1 MSRALRSCAR
11 LAACLLAVGAATS
24 PALADRPRAA
34 AAPAA
39 AARPAAPRAML
50 WKMSDKDNT
59 VYLLGSFHLLK
70 PGDYPLPAP
79 IDAALADAERVVFE
93 LAPADM
99 RAPDVGAKMMAAG
112 TLAPG
117 AELKDLLGPKDWARL
132 EVYTAKRGQ
141 SAAAMARFEPWFVS
155 LLIGMTEMRAN
166 GFDPQHGV
174 DQYLMKR
181 ADEMRK
187 GTGGLESVETQIGA
201 LDGMT
206 VDEQR
211 QSLAEALDQAEGS
224 DDRVAQLHALWLAG
238 DERGIER
245 MLLDEF
251 RTTYPRLY
259 KRVNVDRNEAWLPKV
274 KSMLDAPGSD
284 DVLVVVGTM
293 HLLGPDGLVQ
303 RLRKGGYRVERM

>member
-1 MSRALRSCAR
+1 VSRASAWTA
-11 LAACLLAVGAATS
+11 LAAACVLAFVALAT
-24 PALADRPRAA
+24 PAQADRPGVAKAA
-34 AAPAA
+34 TTAPAA
-39 AARPAAPRAML
+39 GPRAML
-50 WKMSDKDNT
+50 WKMSDKDNS

-79 IDAALADAERVVFE
+79 IGAAFTDAERVVFE

-112 TLAPG
+112 TLPPG
-117 AELKDLLGPKDWARL
+117 ADLKQLLGPKDWARL

-155 LLIGMTEMRAN
+155 LLIGMTEMRAS

-181 ADEMRK
+181 SDEDRK
-187 GTGGLESVETQIGA
+187 GTGGLESVETQIAA

-206 VDEQR
+206 AEEQR

-238 DERGIER
+238 DADGIER
-245 MLLDEF
+245 LLLDDF
-251 RTTYPRLY
+251 RASYPRLY
-259 KRVNVDRNEAWLPKV
+259 RRVNVDRNEAWLPKV
-274 KSMLDAPGSD
+274 KAMLDAPGKD

-293 HLLGPDGLVQ
+293 HLLGPDGLVE
-303 RLRKGGYRVERM
+303 RLRKDGYRVERM

>member
-1 MSRALRSCAR
+1 MSRASACTA
-11 LAACLLAVGAATS
+11 LAAACVLAFAPLAT
-24 PALADRPRAA
+24 PARADRPGAA
-34 AAPAA
+34 KPAA
-39 AARPAAPRAML
+39 SAAAPRAML

-70 PGDYPLPAP
+70 PGDYPLPTP
-79 IDAALADAERVVFE
+79 IGTAFTDAERVVFE
-93 LAPADM
+93 LAPAEM
-99 RAPDVGAKMMAAG
+99 RAPDVGTRMMAAG

-117 AELKDLLGPKDWARL
+117 ADLKQLLGPKDWARL

-155 LLIGMTEMRAN
+155 LLIGMTEMRAS

-181 ADEMRK
+181 SDEQRK
-187 GTGGLESVETQIGA
+187 GTGGLESVETQIAA

-206 VDEQR
+206 AEEQR
-211 QSLAEALDQAEGS
+211 QSLSEALDQAEGS

-238 DERGIER
+238 DAGGIER
-245 MLLDEF
+245 LLLDDF
-251 RTTYPRLY
+251 RASYPRLY
-259 KRVNVDRNEAWLPKV
+259 RRVNVDRNEAWLPKV
-274 KSMLDAPGSD
+274 KAMLDAPGRD

-293 HLLGPDGLVQ
+293 HLLGPDGLVE
-303 RLRKGGYRVERM
+303 RLRKDGYRVERM